1 MTIYGS
7 SDKKRLKYELRIF
20 RPRNSKQLVLDV
32 MCNDEVI
39 FVQKCNV
46 SIENMIDSII
56 WQKITSSFLTP
67 SFTNSL
73 NSNIDTVILFDKS
86 QLTLPFWSW
95 FLKLETKTQNPAK

>member
-39 FVQKCNV
+39 LSKNV
-46 SIENMIDSII
+46 MFLLKI
-56 WQKITSSFLTP
+56 W
-67 SFTNSL
+67 
-73 NSNIDTVILFDKS
+73 
-86 QLTLPFWSW
+86 
-95 FLKLETKTQNPAK
+95 